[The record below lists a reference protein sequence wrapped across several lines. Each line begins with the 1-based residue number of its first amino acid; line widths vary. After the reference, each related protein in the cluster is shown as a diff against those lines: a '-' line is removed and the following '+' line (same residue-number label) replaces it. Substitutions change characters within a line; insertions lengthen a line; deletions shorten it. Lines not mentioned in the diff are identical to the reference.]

1 MSTITILHQSNN
13 RVYKRQNA
21 IRDSQEKEK
30 EKEKE
35 KVEEEEKCQDPQTED
50 DEIPPRHIVMIPSVI
65 TRIDFWKRTKIYPE
79 EAPVY
84 PDASTYVSS
93 RKRTGDGRRAR
104 TNEYAS
110 DDSDSDSDSDNII
123 T

>member
-30 EKEKE
+30 EKEKVE
-35 KVEEEEKCQDPQTED
+35 EEEEKCQDPQTED
-50 DEIPPRHIVMIPSVI
+50 DEIPPRHIVIPSVI

-110 DDSDSDSDSDNII
+110 DDSDSDSDNII

>member
-30 EKEKE
+30 EKVEE
-35 KVEEEEKCQDPQTED
+35 EEEEEKCQDPQTED
-50 DEIPPRHIVMIPSVI
+50 DEIPPRHIVIPSVI

>member
-1 MSTITILHQSNN
+1 MSITILHQSNN

-30 EKEKE
+30 
-35 KVEEEEKCQDPQTED
+35 VEEEEKEEKCQDPQTED

-65 TRIDFWKRTKIYPE
+65 TCINFWKRTKIYPE

-104 TNEYAS
+104 TNEC
-110 DDSDSDSDSDNII
+110 DSDSDSDSDNII